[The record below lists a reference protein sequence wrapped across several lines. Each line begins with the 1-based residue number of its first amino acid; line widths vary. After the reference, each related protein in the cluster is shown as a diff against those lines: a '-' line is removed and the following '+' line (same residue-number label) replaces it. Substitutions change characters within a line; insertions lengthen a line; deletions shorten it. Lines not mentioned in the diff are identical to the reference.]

1 MRFTTKSDSGKNK
14 LVLIQKPNPFEPN
27 QGEWACDTDKTG
39 KIHTFYGEFVD
50 KLAEYEELEESG
62 LLLRLPCKV
71 GDDIYFIPSKANYEL
86 NILNE
91 MSENNRVYHQKIKK
105 IAITDSCW
113 YVESDA
119 DSYYGLDILHIGA
132 SLGIT
137 WFLSQKEAEQAL
149 TKMESGVND
158 E

>member
-1 MRFTTKSDSGKNK
+1 
-14 LVLIQKPNPFEPN
+14 
-27 QGEWACDTDKTG
+27 
-39 KIHTFYGEFVD
+39 
-50 KLAEYEELEESG
+50 
-62 LLLRLPCKV
+62 V
-71 GDDIYFIPSKANYEL
+71 GDDIYFIPSKVNYEL

-149 TKMESGVND
+149 TKMESEVKNETD
-158 E
+158 